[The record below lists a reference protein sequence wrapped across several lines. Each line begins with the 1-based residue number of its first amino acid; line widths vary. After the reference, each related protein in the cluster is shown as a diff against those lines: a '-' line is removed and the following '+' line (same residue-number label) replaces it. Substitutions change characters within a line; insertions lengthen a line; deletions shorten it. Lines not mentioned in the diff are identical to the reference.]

1 MQKKEKE
8 GSGWKEGRKN
18 IEEREGRGYD
28 RRKEEY

>member
-18 IEEREGRGYD
+18 IEEREGRG
-28 RRKEEY
+28 